1 MCGNQI
7 YVGGRHLCWQR
18 GEVGGAWMHREQVGD
33 SAKESI
39 IQGSS
44 DTTETRDLFLISC
57 CFLFYVS

>member
-1 MCGNQI
+1 MCGNQM

-18 GEVGGAWMHREQVGD
+18 GEVGGAWMHREEVGD

-44 DTTETRDLFLISC
+44 DTT
-57 CFLFYVS
+57 